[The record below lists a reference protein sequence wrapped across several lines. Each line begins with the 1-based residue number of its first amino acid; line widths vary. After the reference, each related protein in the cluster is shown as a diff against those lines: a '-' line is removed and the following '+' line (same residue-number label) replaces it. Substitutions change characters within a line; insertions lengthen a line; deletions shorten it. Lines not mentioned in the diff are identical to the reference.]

1 MYVLKPFNVLHKE
14 IVFKEHLFIYIYKN
28 RNQKFLEIFKRL
40 KLYSLVHKMPVNVKL
55 FLK

>member
-28 RNQKFLEIFKRL
+28 RNQKFWEIFKRL